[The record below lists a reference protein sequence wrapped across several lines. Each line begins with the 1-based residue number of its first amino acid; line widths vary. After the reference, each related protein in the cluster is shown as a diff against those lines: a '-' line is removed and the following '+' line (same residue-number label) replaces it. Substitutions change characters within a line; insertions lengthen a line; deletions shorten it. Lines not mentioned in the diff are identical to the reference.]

1 MDIKELPSL
10 LSMTTGK
17 SEKDVA
23 QRIDTAARILRN
35 FCKEMDAVAVPGF
48 GTFQPIKE
56 NEIIVKDAD
65 GKRTLMPPSIEVNF
79 KSSVI
84 LRKALGK

>member
-1 MDIKELPSL
+1 MDIKELASL

-23 QRIDTAARILRN
+23 HRIDTAARILRN
-35 FCKEMDAVAVPGF
+35 FCK
-48 GTFQPIKE
+48 PIKE